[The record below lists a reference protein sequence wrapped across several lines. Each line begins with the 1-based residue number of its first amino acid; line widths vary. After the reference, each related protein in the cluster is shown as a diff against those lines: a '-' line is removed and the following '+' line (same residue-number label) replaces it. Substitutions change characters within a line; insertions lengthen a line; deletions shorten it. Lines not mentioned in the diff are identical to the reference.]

1 MTLGVH
7 ENPPQPKNV
16 IDQHLAALKEEQNAI
31 YQHRSST
38 PLDHREKPELLPRWT
53 ERLLAFVTFSLI
65 FLLVGTFILRWRIRL
80 RTSELTQSEKRYRE
94 LFEGTAISLWDV
106 DLSEVF
112 TALQRLRESGVDD
125 ILDYF
130 AQHPGKLAGFRDLVK
145 VVSVNPTTLSL
156 FTARS
161 LRQLQEGLTAVMT
174 PISSESF
181 AKALRAIAQGQTHFS
196 EESEF
201 RTLNGKTILGL
212 ISFPPPRNLTEARH
226 VPVSV
231 LDITHQRQTEKQLT
245 QVIEGASL
253 GFWDWEIQTGKHYV
267 NDRWLSMLGLSRS
280 EIKNHISDWNELIN
294 PEDRERVKPIIKR
307 HIDEGL
313 PYVVEFRMRHK
324 SGHWVWIQ
332 GSGNG
337 VEYDPDTLEP
347 IRACGTH
354 QDISERKRSEETMH
368 TLVESMVGISG
379 QSYFEK
385 VTHELCRSF
394 NADGGHIG
402 ELVAGNNIRALSLVM
417 DGKTIEGY
425 EYNLTGTPCEVVL
438 NTGPCHYPQE
448 IQTLFP
454 DDREI
459 LEMDLQGYAGTPI
472 YDQQGQ
478 VIGILWLVSHQPL
491 MMPSGWEDVLQII
504 AARTSAELERMRSM
518 QQLEHQATFD
528 VLTDLPNRRLLLDRL
543 KHAQALCSRHGHKGG
558 LLFLDLDHF
567 KTINDSLGHP
577 VGDELLKE
585 VARRLQS
592 ELRGEDIP
600 ARLGGDEFVVLFS
613 ELSDDPELAVQQ
625 AQQGAEKIQKAL
637 SRPYSIQ
644 SNELHLTPSIGIV
657 IFPMDDESEVDVL
670 KHADTA
676 MYRAKEA
683 GRNCIRFFLPSMQH
697 LAEERLQLKKDLRIA
712 LDNDQFSLAFQPQID
727 GAGRVVGAEALL
739 RWPHPEREF
748 IQPDA
753 FIPVAEENGQILAI
767 GEWVLREALIQL
779 RHWLLLGH
787 TNFKSL
793 AVNVSPVQF
802 HQADFTQRI
811 EKILAETGAD
821 PHYLT
826 LEITE
831 GTLVENLE
839 AAKRKI
845 EQLRQLGVRFSI
857 DDFGTGYASIAYL
870 RRLPLDELKI
880 DRSFVRDILTD
891 PKDANLVETIITM
904 AEHMGLNMVAEGVEN
919 QAQFEFLL
927 NKGCR
932 TFQGYHFNQ
941 PTSADAFEAYLK
953 NPAPPIGCKR

>member
-1 MTLGVH
+1 MVGVH
-7 ENPPQPKNV
+7 ENPAQPKSV
-16 IDQHLAALKEEQNAI
+16 IEQQLTTLKADQNSI
-31 YQHRSST
+31 YQPRLST
-38 PLDHREKPELLPRWT
+38 PLDHREKTERLPIWA
-53 ERLLAFVTFSLI
+53 ERLLAFITLSLI
-65 FLLVGTFILRWRIRL
+65 FLLVGTFILRWRIRH
-80 RTSELTQSEKRYRE
+80 RTSELAQSEKRYRE
-94 LFEGTAISLWDV
+94 LFEGTATSLWDV

-130 AQHPGKLAGFRDLVK
+130 AQNPGRLAGFRDLVK

-156 FTARS
+156 FAARS
-161 LRQLQEGLTAVMT
+161 LRQLQKRLTAVMT
-174 PISSESF
+174 PVSSESF
-181 AKALRAIAQGQTHFS
+181 AKALRAIAQGQAHFRD
-196 EESEF
+196 ESEF
-201 RTLNGKTILGL
+201 RTLNGKTIRGL
-212 ISFPPPRNLTEARH
+212 ISFSSPRNLAEASH
-226 VPVSV
+226 LSVSI
-231 LDITHQRQTEKQLT
+231 LDITHQRQTEKQLN

-253 GFWDWEIQTGKHYV
+253 GFWDWEMQTGKHYV
-267 NDRWLSMLGLSRS
+267 NDRWLSMLGLNRS
-280 EIKNHISDWNELIN
+280 DIKNDVSDWSERIN
-294 PEDRERVKPIIKR
+294 PDDREWVEPFILSHIKQ
-307 HIDEGL
+307 GK
-313 PYVVEFRMRHK
+313 PYVVEFRLQHK
-324 SGHWVWIQ
+324 DGHWVWIQ
-332 GSGNG
+332 GSGNV
-337 VEYDPDTLEP
+337 VEHDPDTHEP
-347 IRACGTH
+347 VRACGTH
-354 QDISERKRSEETMH
+354 QDISERKRSEEALH

-379 QSYFEK
+379 QNYFEK

-417 DGKTIEGY
+417 DGETIEGY
-425 EYNLTGTPCEVVL
+425 EYNLTGTPCETVMHK
-438 NTGPCHYPQE
+438 GPTHFPRN
-448 IQTLFP
+448 IQVLFP
-454 DDREI
+454 EDRE
-459 LEMDLQGYAGTPI
+459 LLKMDLQGYAGTPI
-472 YDQQGQ
+472 FDEQNQ

-491 MMPSGWEDVLQII
+491 MMPSGWEDVLEII

-592 ELRGEDIP
+592 ELRGEDVP

-613 ELSDDPELAVQQ
+613 ELSDDPELAAQQ

-637 SRPYSIQ
+637 SRPYTIQ
-644 SNELHLTPSIGIV
+644 NNELQLTPSIGIV
-657 IFPMDDESEVDVL
+657 IFPMDEESAVDVL

-712 LDNDQFSLAFQPQID
+712 LENNQFSLAFQPQID
-727 GAGRVVGAEALL
+727 RAERIVGAEALL
-739 RWPHPEREF
+739 RWPHPEQEF
-748 IQPDA
+748 IQPET

-779 RHWLLLGH
+779 RHWLLLGNA
-787 TNFKSL
+787 NFKSL

-811 EKILAETGAD
+811 EKILTETGAD

-839 AAKRKI
+839 MAKRKI
-845 EQLRQLGVRFSI
+845 EHLSQLGVRFSI

-870 RRLPLDELKI
+870 RHLPLDELKI

-891 PKDANLVETIITM
+891 LKDANLVETIITM
-904 AEHMGLNMVAEGVEN
+904 AEHMGLDMVAEGVET
-919 QAQFEFLL
+919 QAQFDFLRS
-927 NKGCR
+927 KGCR

-941 PTSADAFEAYLK
+941 PMPADAFEAYLK
-953 NPAPPIGCKR
+953 NPEPPIGSER